1 MNTYPHRDER
11 KAARQAAILAV
22 IEKEDIPTQ
31 NALAKSLG
39 HKGIEATQVSLSR
52 DIAELGLIK
61 VAGRYRSAPSVTG
74 APDPELPLRTSLK
87 KVAAAGPNLLVLRC
101 DSGGAQ
107 PVGLVIDKLSL
118 PGIVGTIAG
127 DDTVFV
133 AVDSPAA
140 NKRLADYLQSRIKN
154 P

>member
-1 MNTYPHRDER
+1 MNIYADRDER
-11 KAARQAAILAV
+11 KAARQAAILVV
-22 IEKEDIPTQ
+22 IEHDSVATQ
-31 NALAKSLG
+31 NELAKVL
-39 HKGIEATQVSLSR
+39 KKQGIDATQVSLSR
-52 DIAELGLIK
+52 DIAEMGLIK
-61 VAGRYRSAPSVTG
+61 VAGRYQPAPAGTG
-74 APDPELPLRTSLK
+74 APDPELPLKTSLK
-87 KVAAAGPNLLVLRC
+87 KVAPAGPHLLVLRC

-107 PVGLVIDKLSL
+107 PVGLVIDKLTL

-154 P
+154 S